1 MKHVL
6 LATTALAMTASF
18 AAADVSLSGR
28 AGAGSISGDTAGG
41 DGMEA
46 GVSSEIWSGID
57 LNVSASVTTDSGVT
71 VTVADDFGGGKLP

>member
-41 DGMEA
+41 VMNGFA
-46 GVSSEIWSGID
+46 IKNGEIKYTGAI
-57 LNVSASVTTDSGVT
+57 
-71 VTVADDFGGGKLP
+71 K